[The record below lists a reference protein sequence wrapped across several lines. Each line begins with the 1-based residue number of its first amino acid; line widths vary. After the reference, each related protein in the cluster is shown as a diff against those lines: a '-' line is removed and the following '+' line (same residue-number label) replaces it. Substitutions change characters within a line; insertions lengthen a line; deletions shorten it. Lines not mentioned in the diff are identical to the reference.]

1 MVGGHPPC
9 LSLDVAVP
17 TVTLTDVNV
26 NHEVAELGCQL
37 ESVDVRHLGGQ
48 SEGSLHFG
56 HEMLRAKTLKSW

>member
-1 MVGGHPPC
+1 MGGRPSC

-17 TVTLTDVNV
+17 AMTLTDVDV
-26 NHEVAELGCQL
+26 NHVVAELGCQF
-37 ESVDVRHLGGQ
+37 ESVDVRHFCGQ